1 MTIRVGRIAS
11 GMTAEDHRLAAQAGI
26 THSGPLVTVGGVAG
40 GLDFAKTTGMSATI
54 GVGQAWVP
62 GTSAADQGGYP
73 VTLDAAEAISFGVG
87 DATRDRIDLVV
98 LQVRDN
104 PYDSSGVQA
113 GRVLVVPGAY
123 PVSGGPVAPAV
134 PASAIALFTQ
144 RVNHGTSV
152 GSGGIDVTLTVDV
165 RVHVTAAGGPV
176 NVHNQAER
184 DALSPIYDGL
194 TVYRLDLHT
203 TERWNGTSWSTPTS
217 RRHDGTAAVVTV
229 TPANTTVPVT
239 NWNAATYNVGDIT
252 YAAGVFTVHTPG
264 IYRWEA
270 TVLWPSS
277 LTAYRVEQFVLIN
290 GVANAGG
297 QQSMNFANGF
307 GQQFVSSGFTLQ
319 LAAGDTV
326 ELGMQASTSGVTGV
340 QPEAFAL
347 TRVA

>member
-203 TERWNGTSWSTPTS
+203 TERWNGTTWSTPTS
-217 RRHDGTAAVVTV
+217 RRHDGTAAAITV
-229 TPANTTVPVT
+229 GTSLVPVT
-239 NWNAATYNVGDIT
+239 NWNAATYNLGDIT

-270 TVLWPSS
+270 TVVWPSAGA
-277 LTAYRVEQFVLIN
+277 AYRVTQGVSVN
-290 GVANAGG
+290 GVPVVPGEAT
-297 QQSMNFANGF
+297 MNFASGF
-307 GQQFVSSGFTLQ
+307 GQQVITSGFTLQ
-319 LAAGDTV
+319 CAAGDTI
-326 ELGMQASTSGVTGV
+326 ELGLIASTAGVAGV
-340 QPEAFAL
+340 QPSAFAL